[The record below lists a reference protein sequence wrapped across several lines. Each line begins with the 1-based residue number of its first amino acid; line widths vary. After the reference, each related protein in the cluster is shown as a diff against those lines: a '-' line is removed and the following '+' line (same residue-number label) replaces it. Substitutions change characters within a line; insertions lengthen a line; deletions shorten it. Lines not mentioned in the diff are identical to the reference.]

1 MADDNRFGEII
12 SKCWYDA
19 DFKKRFLAEPKKVLA
34 EFGMDLPSGLD
45 VKVVENTDKVM
56 YLTLPP
62 NPKALG
68 GELSDNQLD
77 AVSGGAGQ
85 VQAIGPTQ
93 VGVARPVVVSKLT
106 TFQVATTGTQNTC
119 TQGKECVPH

>member
-12 SKCWYDA
+12 SKCWQDA
-19 DFKKRFLAEPKKVLA
+19 AFKKRFLTEPKAVLA
-34 EFGMDLPSGLD
+34 EFGMDLPAGLE
-45 VKVVENTDKVM
+45 VKVVENSDKVM

-62 NPKALG
+62 NPKTLG

-77 AVSGGAGQ
+77 AVSGGAGT
-85 VQAIGPTQ
+85 VKAPATAT
-93 VGVARPVVVSKLT
+93 ARPVMSKLT
-106 TFQVATTGTQNTC
+106 TFQIATSGTQATC